1 MDINLIQE
9 EMFSLIPDA
18 ADIIPSDFDFKN
30 EIGIEIKVGDSIT
43 DRDYCKEIDLQIRI
57 VGFKDKK
64 FDIQGKG
71 TDIDKII
78 NGYRF
83 KNTLARIVRENVYY
97 SSYYD
102 DDKFNVVLMY
112 IIRKY

>member
-1 MDINLIQE
+1 MNINSIQE
-9 EMFSLIPDA
+9 EMFLLLPDA
-18 ADIIPSDFDFKN
+18 SDTIPSDFDFKN

-43 DRDYCKEIDLQIRI
+43 DRDYCKEIDIQIRI
-57 VGFKDKK
+57 VGLKDKK
-64 FDIQGKG
+64 IDIQGKG
-71 TDIDKII
+71 TDMDKII

-102 DDKFNVVLMY
+102 DDKFNLVLMY